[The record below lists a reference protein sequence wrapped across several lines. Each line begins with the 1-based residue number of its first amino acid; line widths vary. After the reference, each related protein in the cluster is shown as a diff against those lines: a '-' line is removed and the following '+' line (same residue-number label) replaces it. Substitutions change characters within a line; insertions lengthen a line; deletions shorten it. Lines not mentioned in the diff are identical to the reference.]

1 MATNQFKR
9 EDVYLD
15 IIGLIGAG
23 MDTTSTAVASTLFLL
38 KKYPETLDKLITE
51 MNESGMDILK
61 KPSQSKG
68 NPESEIMT
76 EQDFSGIS
84 EKLQSCEYLTD

>member
-1 MATNQFKR
+1 VATNQFKR

-61 KPSQSKG
+61 KPSQSNG